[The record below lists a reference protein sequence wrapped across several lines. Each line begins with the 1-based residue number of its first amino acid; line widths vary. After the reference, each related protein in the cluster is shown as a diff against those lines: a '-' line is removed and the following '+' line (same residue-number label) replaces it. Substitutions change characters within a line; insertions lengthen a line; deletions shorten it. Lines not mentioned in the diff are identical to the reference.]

1 MDDLSYC
8 PSSRVININYNRRD
22 RVIKMSL
29 FKTRAYYKPFEYD
42 WAFASYDMQQKM
54 HWLPSEVPLHEDV
67 RDWNER
73 LSPEEK
79 NLIGQILKFFTQGD
93 VDIAQAY
100 LDKYIPKFKPPEI
113 RMMLSAIATSEAN
126 HAHSYS
132 LLNDTI
138 GLPDKEYKAFQEY
151 KEMSDKH
158 TYLFQSKG
166 SGIEGLAREIACFS
180 AFGEGLQL
188 FASFVMLLNF
198 QRYGRMKGMC
208 QIVTWSIRDETHH
221 VESMIKIFH
230 ALIKENPN
238 IWTEKFKASIY
249 QTARDMV
256 DLEDKFIDLAF
267 TMGGIRGLKAEEV
280 KQYIRYIA
288 DRRLLQLSLKHNYGV
303 KNNPLSWL
311 DWVLNGVEHT
321 NFFENRA
328 TEYNKGTVTGNLWD

>member
-1 MDDLSYC
+1 
-8 PSSRVININYNRRD
+8 
-22 RVIKMSL
+22 MSL
-29 FKTRAYYKPFEYD
+29 FDTRNYYKPFEYE
-42 WAFASYDMQQKM
+42 WAFEAYDTMQKM

-73 LSPEEK
+73 LTQEEK
-79 NLIGQILKFFTQGD
+79 NLISQILKFFTQGD

-100 LDKYIPKFKPPEI
+100 LDRYIPKFKPPEI
-113 RMMLSAIATSEAN
+113 RMMLSSFVSSEAN

-138 GLPDKEYKAFQEY
+138 GETALTNFKAFQEY
-151 KEMSDKH
+151 EEMSNKH
-158 TYLFQSKG
+158 TYLFKSKG
-166 SGIEGLAREIACFS
+166 KGVEGLIKDIACFS

-198 QRYGRMKGMC
+198 QRFGRMKGMC

-221 VESMIKIFH
+221 VESMIKLFH
-230 ALIKENPN
+230 ELIKENPQV
-238 IWTEKFKASIY
+238 WTEQFKAELY

-256 DLEDKFIDLAF
+256 ELEDKFIDLAF
-267 TMGGIRGLKAEEV
+267 EMGGIRGLKPEEV
-280 KQYIRYIA
+280 KKYIRYIA
-288 DRRLLQLSLKHNYGV
+288 DRRLLQLSLKPNY
-303 KNNPLSWL
+303 KIKDNPLSWL

-328 TEYNKGTVTGNLWD
+328 TEYNKGSMTGSLWG

>member
-1 MDDLSYC
+1 
-8 PSSRVININYNRRD
+8 
-22 RVIKMSL
+22 MSL
-29 FKTRAYYKPFEYD
+29 FDTRNYYKPFEYE
-42 WAFASYDMQQKM
+42 WAFEAYDTMQKM

-73 LSPEEK
+73 LTQEEK
-79 NLIGQILKFFTQGD
+79 NLISQILKFFTQGD

-100 LDKYIPKFKPPEI
+100 LDRYIPKFKPPEI
-113 RMMLSAIATSEAN
+113 RMMLSSFVASESN

-138 GLPDKEYKAFQEY
+138 GETALTNFKAFQEY
-151 KEMSDKH
+151 EEMSNKH
-158 TYLFQSKG
+158 AYLFKSKG
-166 SGIEGLAREIACFS
+166 KGIEGLIKDIACFS

-198 QRYGRMKGMC
+198 QRFGRMKGMC

-221 VESMIKIFH
+221 VESMIKLFH
-230 ALIKENPN
+230 ELIKENPQV
-238 IWTEKFKASIY
+238 WTEQFKAELY

-256 DLEDKFIDLAF
+256 ELEDKFIDLAF
-267 TMGGIRGLKAEEV
+267 EMGGIRELKPEEV
-280 KQYIRYIA
+280 KKYIRYIA
-288 DRRLLQLSLKHNYGV
+288 DRRLLQLSLKPNY
-303 KNNPLSWL
+303 KIKDNPLSWL

-328 TEYNKGTVTGNLWD
+328 TEYAKGSMTGNLWG

>member
-1 MDDLSYC
+1 
-8 PSSRVININYNRRD
+8 
-22 RVIKMSL
+22 MSL
-29 FKTRAYYKPFEYD
+29 FDTRNYYKPFEYE
-42 WAFASYDMQQKM
+42 WAFEAYDTMQKM

-73 LSPEEK
+73 LTQEEK
-79 NLIGQILKFFTQGD
+79 NLISQILKFFTQGD

-100 LDKYIPKFKPPEI
+100 LDRYIPKFKPPEI
-113 RMMLSAIATSEAN
+113 RMMLSSFVSSEAN

-138 GLPDKEYKAFQEY
+138 GETALTNFKAFQEY
-151 KEMSDKH
+151 EEMSNKH
-158 TYLFQSKG
+158 AYLFKSKG
-166 SGIEGLAREIACFS
+166 KGVEGLIKDIACFS

-198 QRYGRMKGMC
+198 QRFGRMKGMC

-221 VESMIKIFH
+221 VESMIKLFH
-230 ALIKENPN
+230 ELIKENPQV
-238 IWTEKFKASIY
+238 WTEQFKADIY

-267 TMGGIRGLKAEEV
+267 EMGGIRGLKPEDV
-280 KQYIRYIA
+280 KKYIRYIA
-288 DRRLLQLSLKHNYGV
+288 DRRLLQLSLKPNY
-303 KNNPLSWL
+303 KIKDNPLSWL

-328 TEYNKGTVTGNLWD
+328 TEYAKGSMTGNLWG

>member
-1 MDDLSYC
+1 M
-8 PSSRVININYNRRD
+8 N
-22 RVIKMSL
+22 L
-29 FKTRAYYKPFEYD
+29 FKARNYYKPFDYE
-42 WAFASYDMQQKM
+42 WAFEAYDTMQKM

-73 LSPEEK
+73 LTQEEK
-79 NLIGQILKFFTQGD
+79 NLISQILKFFTQGD

-100 LDKYIPKFKPPEI
+100 LDRYIPLFKAPEI
-113 RMMLSAIATSEAN
+113 RMMLSSFVASEAN

-138 GLPDKEYKAFQEY
+138 GETSLTNFQAFQEY

-158 TYLFQSKG
+158 AYLFKPKG
-166 SGIEGLAREIACFS
+166 KGVEGLIKDIACFS

-198 QRYGRMKGMC
+198 QRFGRMKGMC

-221 VESMIKIFH
+221 VESMIKLFH
-230 ALIKENPN
+230 QLIKENPSV
-238 IWTEKFKASIY
+238 WTEKFKSELY

-256 DLEDKFIDLAF
+256 ELEDKFIDLAF
-267 TMGGIRGLKAEEV
+267 EMGGIRGLTSDEV
-280 KQYIRYIA
+280 KKYIRYIA
-288 DRRLLQLSLKHNYGV
+288 DRRLLQLSLKPNYKV
-303 KNNPLSWL
+303 KDNPLSWL

-328 TEYNKGTVTGNLWD
+328 TEYNKGSMTGNLWG

>member
-1 MDDLSYC
+1 
-8 PSSRVININYNRRD
+8 
-22 RVIKMSL
+22 MSL
-29 FKTRAYYKPFEYD
+29 FDTRNYYKPFEYE
-42 WAFASYDMQQKM
+42 WAFEAYDTMQKM

-73 LSPEEK
+73 LTQEEK
-79 NLIGQILKFFTQGD
+79 NLISQILKFFTQGD

-100 LDKYIPKFKPPEI
+100 LDRYIPKFKPPEI
-113 RMMLSAIATSEAN
+113 RMMLSSFVSSEAN

-138 GLPDKEYKAFQEY
+138 GETALTNFKAFQEY
-151 KEMSDKH
+151 EEMSNKH
-158 TYLFQSKG
+158 AYLFKSKG
-166 SGIEGLAREIACFS
+166 KGVEGLIKDIACFS

-198 QRYGRMKGMC
+198 QRFGRMKGMC

-221 VESMIKIFH
+221 VESMIKLFH
-230 ALIKENPN
+230 ELIKENPQV
-238 IWTEKFKASIY
+238 WTEQFKAELY

-256 DLEDKFIDLAF
+256 ELEDKFIDLAF
-267 TMGGIRGLKAEEV
+267 EMGGIRGLKADEV
-280 KQYIRYIA
+280 KKYIRYIA
-288 DRRLLQLSLKHNYGV
+288 DRRLLQLSLKPNYKV
-303 KNNPLSWL
+303 KDNPLSWL

-328 TEYNKGTVTGNLWD
+328 TEYNKGSMTGNLWG